1 MARWAFRG
9 GRVWRSLA
17 GSALLSA
24 VTLTGCGKMSPSA
37 DSAHDAVTE
46 TPAKEPTAPTA
57 AVVQS
62 TSAKPAQPA
71 FGDDDPLHQPMAKA
85 AHLFSDPPEGASVP
99 VDVTLT
105 GKSTVTLF
113 DKVKDL
119 WETIRFKTLD
129 GKTIDYSASVETDLG
144 TMTIALR
151 PDVAP
156 NHVRSFVALA
166 LAGYYDGLAFDRIQ
180 FQEAPG
186 ENGMPPIRLESIE
199 AGNPRG
205 PEELNGSIGYW
216 MLPEFSDKL
225 PHEEGTIGACL
236 EGALDAEGHVAPDSA
251 GCRFYI
257 TLTKD
262 PLLDGNYTAFGK
274 IMTGLDV
281 ARRIY
286 AVPVMA
292 EDRDRD
298 GVRRPAKLVFIKRV
312 TIQTHVAE
320 ATK

>member
-9 GRVWRSLA
+9 GRIWRSLA
-17 GSALLSA
+17 ETALLSA
-24 VTLTGCGKMSPSA
+24 VTLTGCGKKGPSA
-37 DSAHDAVTE
+37 DTSHDAVAE
-46 TPAKEPTAPTA
+46 TPSTGSA
-57 AVVQS
+57 ASTPVIQS
-62 TSAKPAQPA
+62 TSAKPALPS
-71 FGDDDPLHQPMAKA
+71 FGDDDRLHQPMAKA
-85 AHLFSDPPEGASVP
+85 AHLFDDPPEGATVP

-105 GKSTVTLF
+105 GKSTVMLL

-119 WETIRFKTLD
+119 WETVRFKTAE
-129 GKTIDYSASVETDLG
+129 GKPIAYSATVETDLG

-151 PDVAP
+151 PDIAP

-166 LAGYYDGLAFDRIQ
+166 QAGYYDGLAFDRIQ
-180 FQEAPG
+180 FQEAPS
-186 ENGMPPIRLESIE
+186 ENGMPPIKLESIE

-216 MLPEFSDKL
+216 MLPEFSDRF

-257 TLTKD
+257 MLTRD

-298 GVRRPAKLVFIKRV
+298 GVRRPAKPVFIKRV